1 MSLLDKLNLKPTAKK
16 VAVGTSLTIER
27 ELNAF
32 MNKAIKD
39 AFKTS
44 DKYKKYLKEDLKESN
59 VFVQQANNKMELRTI
74 KGDVILIP
82 VENVELTNGKDIEG
96 NINRAKLDTAFK
108 VGVFQTYIKG
118 ITNQYIEYIEKKK

>member
-39 AFKTS
+39 AFKAS

-59 VFVQQANNKMELRTI
+59 VFVQQANDKMELRTI

-82 VENVELTNGKDIEG
+82 VEDVELKNGTDK
-96 NINRAKLDTAFK
+96 AKLDTAFK

>member
-16 VAVGTSLTIER
+16 VAVGASLTIER

-39 AFKTS
+39 AFKAS

-74 KGDVILIP
+74 QGDVILIP
-82 VENVELTNGKDIEG
+82 CEDVELTNGTDK
-96 NINRAKLDTAFK
+96 AKLDTAFK

>member
-16 VAVGTSLTIER
+16 VAVGASLTIER

-32 MNKAIKD
+32 MHKAIKD

-82 VENVELTNGKDIEG
+82 CEDVELTNGTDK
-96 NINRAKLDTAFK
+96 AKLDTAFK

>member
-1 MSLLDKLNLKPTAKK
+1 
-16 VAVGTSLTIER
+16 
-27 ELNAF
+27 
-32 MNKAIKD
+32 
-39 AFKTS
+39 
-44 DKYKKYLKEDLKESN
+44 
-59 VFVQQANNKMELRTI
+59 MELRTI

>member
-39 AFKTS
+39 AFKAS

>member
-82 VENVELTNGKDIEG
+82 VEDVELTNGTDK
-96 NINRAKLDTAFK
+96 AKLDTAFK

>member
-16 VAVGTSLTIER
+16 VAVGASLTIER

-39 AFKTS
+39 AFKAS
-44 DKYKKYLKEDLKESN
+44 DKYKKYFKEDLKESN

-82 VENVELTNGKDIEG
+82 VEDVELTNGTDK
-96 NINRAKLDTAFK
+96 AKLDTAFK
-108 VGVFQTYIKG
+108 VGLFQTYIKG

>member
-59 VFVQQANNKMELRTI
+59 VFVQQSNNKMELRTI

-82 VENVELTNGKDIEG
+82 VEDVELTNGTDK
-96 NINRAKLDTAFK
+96 AKLDTAFK

-118 ITNQYIEYIEKKK
+118 ITNQYIEYIQKKK

>member
-16 VAVGTSLTIER
+16 VAVGASLTIER

-44 DKYKKYLKEDLKESN
+44 DKYKMYFKEDLKESN

-82 VENVELTNGKDIEG
+82 VEDVELTNGTDK
-96 NINRAKLDTAFK
+96 AKLDTAFK
-108 VGVFQTYIKG
+108 VGLFQTYIKG

>member
-59 VFVQQANNKMELRTI
+59 VFVQQQNGIANHKR
-74 KGDVILIP
+74 
-82 VENVELTNGKDIEG
+82 
-96 NINRAKLDTAFK
+96 
-108 VGVFQTYIKG
+108 
-118 ITNQYIEYIEKKK
+118 

>member
-16 VAVGTSLTIER
+16 VAVGASLTIER

-32 MNKAIKD
+32 MHKAIKD
-39 AFKTS
+39 AFKAS

-59 VFVQQANNKMELRTI
+59 VFVQQANDKMELRTI

-82 VENVELTNGKDIEG
+82 CEDVELTNGTDK
-96 NINRAKLDTAFK
+96 AKLDTAFK

>member
-1 MSLLDKLNLKPTAKK
+1 MSLLDKLNLKPTTKK

-44 DKYKKYLKEDLKESN
+44 DKYKKYLKEDLEESN
-59 VFVQQANNKMELRTI
+59 VFVQQANNKMVLRTI

-82 VENVELTNGKDIEG
+82 CEDVELTNGTDK
-96 NINRAKLDTAFK
+96 AKLDTAFK

>member
-16 VAVGTSLTIER
+16 VAVGASLTIER

-39 AFKTS
+39 AFKAS

-59 VFVQQANNKMELRTI
+59 VFVQQANDKMELRTI

-82 VENVELTNGKDIEG
+82 VEDVELKNGTDK
-96 NINRAKLDTAFK
+96 AKLDTAFK

>member
-16 VAVGTSLTIER
+16 VAVGASLTIER

-39 AFKTS
+39 AFKAS

-74 KGDVILIP
+74 QGDVILIP
-82 VENVELTNGKDIEG
+82 CEDVELTNGTDK
-96 NINRAKLDTAFK
+96 AKLDTAFK
-108 VGVFQTYIKG
+108 VGVFQTYITG